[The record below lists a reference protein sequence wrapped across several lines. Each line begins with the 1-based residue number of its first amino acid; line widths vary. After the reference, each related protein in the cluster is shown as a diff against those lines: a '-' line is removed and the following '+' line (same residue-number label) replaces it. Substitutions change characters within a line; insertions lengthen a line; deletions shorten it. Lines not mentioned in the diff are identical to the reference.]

1 MNIKPLSNNV
11 LVEYIEEEQKT
22 TKSGIVLPDNAQKKE
37 RMQGI
42 IVATGPGKINDN
54 GTRISLSVKIGDKIL
69 FSKPWSDEK
78 KLENDGKKYYIIS
91 EDEILA
97 VIE

>member
-42 IVATGPGKINDN
+42 IVATGPGKTNDN
-54 GTRISLSVKIGDKIL
+54 GTRISLSVKTGDKVL

-78 KLENDGKKYYIIS
+78 KLEDNGKKYYIIS

-97 VIE
+97 VVE

>member
-42 IVATGPGKINDN
+42 IVSTGPGKTNDN
-54 GTRISLSVKIGDKIL
+54 GVKISLSVKTGDKIL

-78 KLENDGKKYYIIS
+78 KIENDGKKYFIIS

-97 VIE
+97 IIE

>member
-37 RMQGI
+37 RMQGV
-42 IVATGPGKINDN
+42 IVATGPGKTNES
-54 GTRISLSVKIGDKIL
+54 GTKIPLSVKVGDKVL

-78 KLENDGKKYYIIS
+78 KIENDEKKYYIIS

-97 VIE
+97 VVE

>member
-11 LVEYIEEEQKT
+11 LIEYIEEEQKT

-42 IVATGPGKINDN
+42 IVATGPGKTNDN
-54 GTRISLSVKIGDKIL
+54 GTKISLSVKTGDKVL

-78 KLENDGKKYYIIS
+78 KLENDGKKYFIIS

-97 VIE
+97 IIE